1 VPRRYERVTF
11 DRDLVTVDGR
21 PRAQYVAPGH
31 PLLDVTVDL
40 IIERFSGLMQQGAV
54 LIDDCDQEDVPRTL
68 IYLQHAVTDGLAGQ
82 DGDRRTVSKRFEFVG
97 VTPDG
102 QAHSAGWAPYLDLR
116 PASPEELRAVTSV
129 IEAGWVRGNLEEAA
143 IGHGVMLARAH
154 LDEVRRRTLERVD
167 RVAEEVSAR
176 LLPEIQAWDHRS
188 DELRQLERAG
198 RLPASGMN
206 SANAR
211 QRTDDL
217 KARLRTRLAQLD
229 AQRQLSSSPPVVA
242 GGALVVP
249 AGLLAQLRG
258 QISGHGPS
266 SRDAAIAAVLRAE
279 TSLGRTAR
287 RTAPEEQGYDVE
299 SRTADGSPLF
309 IMVRHR
315 EAGGSDFLVTRS
327 ELGVARNTG
336 GNHVLALVDDGHVRY
351 LRQALAGVPQPA
363 FGTTSVSL
371 PWRNYFQLGQVPQ

>member
-1 VPRRYERVTF
+1 
-11 DRDLVTVDGR
+11 
-21 PRAQYVAPGH
+21 
-31 PLLDVTVDL
+31 
-40 IIERFSGLMQQGAV
+40 M
-54 LIDDCDQEDVPRTL
+54 
-68 IYLQHAVTDGLAGQ
+68 QHAVTDGVAGQ

-116 PASPEELRAVTSV
+116 PASAEELRAVTSV

-143 IGHGVMLARAH
+143 VGHGVMLARAH

-167 RVAEEVSAR
+167 QVAEEVSAR

-249 AGLLAQLRG
+249 AGLLTRPRG
-258 QISGHGPS
+258 QVSGHGPS
-266 SRDAAIAAVLRAE
+266 SRDAGVAAVLRAE

-299 SRTADGSPLF
+299 SRTGDGSPLF
-309 IMVRHR
+309 IMVRQR
-315 EAGGSDFLVTRS
+315 EADDFVVTRS

-336 GNHVLALVDDGHVRY
+336 DNHVLALVDDGHVRY
-351 LRQALAGVPQPA
+351 IRRALGSAPQPA
-363 FGTTSVSL
+363 FGTATVSL
-371 PWRNYFQLGQVPQ
+371 PWRNYFQLGQVPR